1 MSFIYWPLG
10 VPLRPSPLLTWYFIN
25 LPITDGQPVPAANP
39 QTPLTAYPEPRFR
52 GSISV
57 FGVPRSGAGRLC
69 GHDVACPRLRE
80 LQRFLES
87 HGAVVP
93 IGGAHDDGVPHD
105 AVDLR
110 REGGARREFSL
121 VVL

>member
-10 VPLRPSPLLTWYFIN
+10 VPLRPSSLLTWYFIS
-25 LPITDGQPVPAANP
+25 LPITDGQPVPAANS

-52 GSISV
+52 GSISALAHS
-57 FGVPRSGAGRLC
+57 GVVDRLR

-93 IGGAHDDGVPHD
+93 IGAAHDDGVPHD
-105 AVDLR
+105 TVDLR